1 MRKVRA
7 KDLISNYEQNIYT
20 FDHSGVGMVQR
31 AMAEARSSSMS
42 IRGVIK
48 IVLLLEIVASKEDL
62 RATRTKRT
70 FIASVLLQRILLVL

>member
-1 MRKVRA
+1 MNKIFTV
-7 KDLISNYEQNIYT
+7 LIIVVSEW
-20 FDHSGVGMVQR
+20 SSEP
-31 AMAEARSSSMS
+31 AEARSSSMS

>member
-1 MRKVRA
+1 MNKIFTI
-7 KDLISNYEQNIYT
+7 LIIVVSEW
-20 FDHSGVGMVQR
+20 SSEP
-31 AMAEARSSSMS
+31 AEARSSSMS

>member
-1 MRKVRA
+1 MNKIVTL
-7 KDLISNYEQNIYT
+7 LIIVVSEW
-20 FDHSGVGMVQR
+20 SSEP
-31 AMAEARSSSMS
+31 AEARSSMS

>member
-1 MRKVRA
+1 MNKIFTI
-7 KDLISNYEQNIYT
+7 LIIVVSEW
-20 FDHSGVGMVQR
+20 SSEP
-31 AMAEARSSSMS
+31 AEARSSMS

>member
-1 MRKVRA
+1 MNKIFTL
-7 KDLISNYEQNIYT
+7 LIIVVSEW
-20 FDHSGVGMVQR
+20 SSEPAV
-31 AMAEARSSSMS
+31 EARSSSMS

>member
-1 MRKVRA
+1 MNKIFTL
-7 KDLISNYEQNIYT
+7 LIIVVSEW
-20 FDHSGVGMVQR
+20 SSEP
-31 AMAEARSSSMS
+31 AEARSSSMS

>member
-1 MRKVRA
+1 M
-7 KDLISNYEQNIYT
+7 ISNYEQNVYT
-20 FDHSGVGMVQR
+20 LDHSEVGMVQQASR
-31 AMAEARSSSMS
+31 ASRSSMS

>member
-1 MRKVRA
+1 MNKMFTI
-7 KDLISNYEQNIYT
+7 LITVVSEW
-20 FDHSGVGMVQR
+20 SSEP
-31 AMAEARSSSMS
+31 AEARSSSMS

>member
-1 MRKVRA
+1 MNKIFTL
-7 KDLISNYEQNIYT
+7 LIIVVSEW
-20 FDHSGVGMVQR
+20 SSEP
-31 AMAEARSSSMS
+31 AEARSSMS

-62 RATRTKRT
+62 RATTTKRT

>member
-1 MRKVRA
+1 M
-7 KDLISNYEQNIYT
+7 ISNYEQNIYT
-20 FDHSGVGMVQR
+20 FDHSGVRMVQR

-48 IVLLLEIVASKEDL
+48 IVLLPEIVASKEDL

>member
-1 MRKVRA
+1 MNKIFTV
-7 KDLISNYEQNIYT
+7 LIIVVSEW
-20 FDHSGVGMVQR
+20 SSEP
-31 AMAEARSSSMS
+31 AEARSSMS

>member
-1 MRKVRA
+1 MNKIFTL
-7 KDLISNYEQNIYT
+7 LIIVVSKWSSEP
-20 FDHSGVGMVQR
+20 
-31 AMAEARSSSMS
+31 AEARSSMS

>member
-1 MRKVRA
+1 M
-7 KDLISNYEQNIYT
+7 ISNYEQNVYT
-20 FDHSGVGMVQR
+20 LDHSEVGMVQQASR
-31 AMAEARSSSMS
+31 ARSSMS

>member
-1 MRKVRA
+1 
-7 KDLISNYEQNIYT
+7 
-20 FDHSGVGMVQR
+20 MVQR
-31 AMAEARSSSMS
+31 ARERARSSMS

>member
-1 MRKVRA
+1 MNKIFTL
-7 KDLISNYEQNIYT
+7 LIIVVSEW
-20 FDHSGVGMVQR
+20 SSEP
-31 AMAEARSSSMS
+31 AEARSSMS